1 MSTPGKSAASIE
13 KGAEKN
19 GGSSRRE
26 FVRQMG
32 RAAAA
37 TLAVSAVGL
46 EKEAHAT
53 GRPRARADFRFRRS
67 SAFERA
73 QESYQIRVEAAQ
85 AERAIPVP
93 PHPANNDERLFES
106 KIGNYSKGLPHNSIG
121 EVEPAAYSAF
131 FRAVQ
136 SGNPDHWDAIPLG
149 GTTPLTNPQAGLAF
163 DLQGTDSH
171 QLAIPPAPP
180 VSSAQRAGEMVED
193 YWMALLR
200 DIPFTAF
207 ESNPLVQSACA
218 ELSRLSDF
226 RGPTAGGRVTPRTLF
241 RGFTR
246 GDLFGPYVSQFFLKP
261 IHFGA
266 LPITQQYQT
275 YVAGIDYMT
284 DQSSWLAAQNGQGP
298 FAAPQVDSQVRY
310 LRNPR
315 DLAAWVHIDVL
326 YQAYFNA
333 ALYLLYHGARTNPGN
348 PYVESRN
355 QTGFGTFGPPH
366 IAALLSEV
374 ATRALK
380 AIWYQKWFVHRNLRP
395 EAFGGLVHMANTGQ
409 ARYPLHAE
417 VLRSEAANRVF
428 VKTGSWFLPMA
439 FPEGSPTH
447 PSYGAGHATVAGAC
461 VTILKAFFDDT
472 VLLVDI
478 GDGQAVQPSED
489 GWSLLPYTG
498 ADASQLTVWGELNKL
513 AANVGIGRNMAGVH
527 WRSDYQDSLV
537 LGEAVAISILRDQ
550 AACYNE
556 NFEGFTF
563 HKFDGRQ
570 VTV

>member
-1 MSTPGKSAASIE
+1 M
-13 KGAEKN
+13 
-19 GGSSRRE
+19 
-26 FVRQMG
+26 Q
-32 RAAAA
+32 
-37 TLAVSAVGL
+37 
-46 EKEAHAT
+46 
-53 GRPRARADFRFRRS
+53 
-67 SAFERA
+67 
-73 QESYQIRVEAAQ
+73 AAQ
-85 AERAIPVP
+85 AERELPIP

-106 KIGNYSKGLPHNSIG
+106 RIGNYSKGLPHNSIG
-121 EVEPAAYSAF
+121 EVDPAAYFAF
-131 FRAVQ
+131 LRAAQ
-136 SGNPDHWDAIPLG
+136 SGDPDHWDAIPLG

-171 QLAIPPAPP
+171 QLAIRPAPP
-180 VSSAQRAGEMVED
+180 VASAHRAGEMVED

-200 DIPFTAF
+200 DIPFTAY
-207 ESNPLVQSACA
+207 ESDPLVQSACA
-218 ELSRLSDF
+218 EMSRLSDF
-226 RGPTAGGRVTPRTLF
+226 RGPKVGGRVTPRTLF

-246 GDLFGPYVSQFFLKP
+246 GDLTGPYVSQFFLKP
-261 IHFGA
+261 LHFGA

-275 YVAGIDYMT
+275 YVAGIDYLT

-298 FAAPQVDSQVRY
+298 FPSPQVDFQVRY
-310 LRNPR
+310 LRNAR

-333 ALYLLYHGARTNPGN
+333 ALYLLVHGARLNPGN

-366 IAALLSEV
+366 IASLLAEV

-380 AIWYQKWFVHRNLRP
+380 AVWYQKWFVHRNLRP
-395 EAFGGLVHMANTGQ
+395 EAFGGLVHMTNTGR
-409 ARYPLHAE
+409 ARYPLHPD

-428 VKTGSWFLPMA
+428 VKTESWFLPMA

-472 VLLVDI
+472 ARLVDI
-478 GDGQAVQPSED
+478 GDGQIVQPSED
-489 GWSLLPYTG
+489 GLALLPYTG
-498 ADASQLTVWGELNKL
+498 ADAGQLTVWGELNKI

-527 WRSDYQDSLV
+527 WRVDYQDSLL
-537 LGEAVAISILRDQ
+537 LGEAVAISVLRDQ
-550 AACYNE
+550 APCYNE
-556 NFEGFTF
+556 DFEGFTF
-563 HKFDGRQ
+563 HKFDGTQ